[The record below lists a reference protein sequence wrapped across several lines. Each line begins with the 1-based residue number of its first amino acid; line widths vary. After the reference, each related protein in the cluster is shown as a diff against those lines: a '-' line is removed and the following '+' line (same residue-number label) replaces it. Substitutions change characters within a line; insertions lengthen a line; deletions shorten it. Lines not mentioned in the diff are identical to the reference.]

1 MIIIEPLGGLA
12 NRMRVIASG
21 IWLKDQLKTI
31 LIVVWN
37 ENDELNCPFEK
48 LFDPIQGVMVT
59 NKPSKYGHL
68 RRTNQP
74 KSFARLKANII
85 NKLFGI
91 NYCIQELDFHELI
104 WQGKLDILGIASQN
118 KTVYIQ
124 TCQEFGDN
132 LYAFKH
138 FKPISPM
145 LAAIRKATANFN
157 EHTIGVHIRR
167 TDNINSVQHSPLSL
181 FIKAMQHAINLQ
193 QNTLFYLSSDD
204 PEVKAALIDT
214 FGQRIITHTNKM
226 DRRSTQGMQDALLDI
241 YCLAATNKIFGSY
254 WSSFSDIAARIKGI
268 ELEVMKSKA

>member
-1 MIIIEPLGGLA
+1 
-12 NRMRVIASG
+12 MRVIASG
-21 IWLKDQLKTI
+21 IWLKDQLKTS
-31 LIVVWN
+31 LVVVWN

-48 LFDPIQGVMVT
+48 LFNPIQGVMVT
-59 NKPSKYGHL
+59 NKPSKYVHL
-68 RRTNQP
+68 KRTNQP
-74 KSFARLKANII
+74 KSLARLKAKII

-104 WQGKLDILGIASQN
+104 WQGKLDILKIASQN

-132 LYAFKH
+132 LYAFKY

-145 LAAIRKATANFN
+145 LAAIQKLTANFN
-157 EHTIGVHIRR
+157 ARTIGVHIRR

-181 FIKAMQHAINLQ
+181 FINAMQNAINLQ
-193 QNTLFYLSSDD
+193 RNTLFYLSSDD

-214 FGQRIITHTNKM
+214 FGQQIITHTNKT
-226 DRRSTQGMQDALLDI
+226 DRRSTQGIQDALLDM